1 VVSAVDAIATRH
13 VLRAQLVRTAKI
25 RKAASLV
32 RHLDQASLGHL
43 VLLAKIRLLK
53 TSNFQIRRAKA

>member
-1 VVSAVDAIATRH
+1 VDAIATRR
-13 VLRAQLVRTAKI
+13 VLRVQLVRTANKL
-25 RKAASLV
+25 KAVSLV

-43 VLLAKIRLLK
+43 VLLAKIQLLK

>member
-1 VVSAVDAIATRH
+1 VDVIAIRH
-13 VLRAQLVRTAKI
+13 VLRVQLVRTAKMH
-25 RKAASLV
+25 KVANLV

>member
-1 VVSAVDAIATRH
+1 VDAIATRH
-13 VLRAQLVRTAKI
+13 VLRVLLVRTAKMH
-25 RKAASLV
+25 KVASRV

-43 VLLAKIRLLK
+43 VLLVKIQLLK

>member
-1 VVSAVDAIATRH
+1 

-32 RHLDQASLGHL
+32 RHLDQASLGRL

>member
-1 VVSAVDAIATRH
+1 VDVIAIRH
-13 VLRAQLVRTAKI
+13 VLRVQLVRTAKMH
-25 RKAASLV
+25 KAASLV

>member
-1 VVSAVDAIATRH
+1 M
-13 VLRAQLVRTAKI
+13 AKI
-25 RKAASLV
+25 HKAANLV
-32 RHLDQASLGHL
+32 RHHGQASLGHL

>member
-1 VVSAVDAIATRH
+1 VASAVDAIATRH
-13 VLRAQLVRTAKI
+13 VLRAQLVRAAKI
-25 RKAASLV
+25 RKTASLV